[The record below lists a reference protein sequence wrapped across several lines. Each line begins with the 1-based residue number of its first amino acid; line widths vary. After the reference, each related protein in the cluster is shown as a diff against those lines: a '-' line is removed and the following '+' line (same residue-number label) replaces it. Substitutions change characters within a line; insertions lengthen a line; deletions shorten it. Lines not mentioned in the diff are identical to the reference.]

1 MTFSPLTPSPPP
13 RLLSQRMFIRLWLT
27 RVMAT
32 ASLQMLVLS
41 IGWLMYDLTR
51 DAWDLGLI
59 GIYQFLP
66 ALVMT
71 LPAGQAVDRFHRG
84 AILSAC
90 VALQAVTAGVLL
102 YASLRGGISRE
113 LLLGAAMGVGVAR
126 AFQSPAQQALIAV
139 LVPRALMPRATAMSS
154 GGGQAANMLGPAIGG
169 LLLIFGPV
177 AVFFCCLALQ
187 VLGLGLGLSLRYKH
201 SPDAR
206 EPVTLISLLAGV
218 RFVLGHRIILG
229 ALSLDLFAVLLGGAT
244 ALLPMFARDIL
255 MVDSAGL
262 GLLRAAP
269 AVGALAMSL
278 VLSRF
283 SLDRHI
289 GLKLIGAVT
298 TYALAMLVFGLSP
311 YFALSL
317 AALILSGC
325 ADMVSAVI
333 RHTLVQM
340 ETPDAMRGRVGAVNA
355 IFIGASNQLGEFE
368 SGATASW
375 LGPVGSVVM
384 GSAATLCLVVL
395 WLRVFPDLVRRDR
408 FDHSSSL

>member
-1 MTFSPLTPSPPP
+1 MTLPTLAPPPLP
-13 RLLSQRMFIRLWLT
+13 RLLSQHMFIRLWLT

-32 ASLQMLVLS
+32 AGLQMLVLA
-41 IGWLMYDLTR
+41 IGWQMYDLTR
-51 DAWDLGLI
+51 NAWDLGLI
-59 GIYQFLP
+59 GIYQFIP
-66 ALVMT
+66 ALIMT

>member
-1 MTFSPLTPSPPP
+1 
-13 RLLSQRMFIRLWLT
+13 
-27 RVMAT
+27 
-32 ASLQMLVLS
+32 MLVLS